1 MQTLKDI
8 RQEMIDEAMQQAQ
21 ATAEDG
27 GCSSLWETEWQFSSL
42 KIIETETDELIARI
56 IAASKRENEVMSEI
70 RLDHHGG

>member
-1 MQTLKDI
+1 MRMETLKDI

-27 GCSSLWETEWQFSSL
+27 GCRSLWETEWQFSSL

-56 IAASKRENEVMSEI
+56 IAASKRENI
-70 RLDHHGG
+70 